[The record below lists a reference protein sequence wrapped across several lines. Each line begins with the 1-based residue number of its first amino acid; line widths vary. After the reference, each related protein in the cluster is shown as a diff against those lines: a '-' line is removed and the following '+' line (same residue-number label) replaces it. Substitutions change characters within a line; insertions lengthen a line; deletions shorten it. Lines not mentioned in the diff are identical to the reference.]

1 MKLFRV
7 VLTGGPCGGK
17 SSSLVSL
24 KDTLRRKG
32 YRVMTMPE
40 IPTILMSN
48 GAQFPGN
55 SLDSNNVSRLSVVD
69 IYTSRVETLSI
80 YSNVLRGNSVLVE
93 TPIVI
98 SLY

>member
-1 MKLFRV
+1 
-7 VLTGGPCGGK
+7 
-17 SSSLVSL
+17 
-24 KDTLRRKG
+24 
-32 YRVMTMPE
+32 MTMPE